1 MARTTIRQIINNGF
15 EVITQWWNEID
26 PQLQAAYEAGKITVG
41 ERYFVYA
48 MYTNYYYDRFQA
60 LTERIAKSKTGVPS
74 DIAIKW
80 EWNYLVEQ
88 LVEFNAKC
96 LARLAGEGM

>member
-1 MARTTIRQIINNGF
+1 MARTTIRQIINKGF
-15 EVITQWWNEID
+15 EVRAQWWNEIN
-26 PQLQAAYEAGKITVG
+26 PQLQAAYEAGKITAG

-48 MYTNYYYDRFQA
+48 MYTDYHYNRFQE

-74 DIAIKW
+74 DIATKW
-80 EWNYLVEQ
+80 EWNYLVEK

-96 LARLAGEGM
+96 LARLAEEG